1 MDEDDLFQ
9 FVRRTR
15 CVDGQILMIAN
26 IMIRSAATSNSAN
39 ILLFGEEMKNSAAVF
54 IVALL
59 FSEYPTSQNL

>member
-9 FVRRTR
+9 VGRRTR

-39 ILLFGEEMKNSAAVF
+39 ILLFGGEMEEFSSCF